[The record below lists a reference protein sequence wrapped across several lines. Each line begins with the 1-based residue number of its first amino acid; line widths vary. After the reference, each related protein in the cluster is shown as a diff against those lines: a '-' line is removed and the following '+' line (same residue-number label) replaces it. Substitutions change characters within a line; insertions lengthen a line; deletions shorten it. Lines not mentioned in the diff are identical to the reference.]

1 MILLAGLLVAAAA
14 LVPLSHIGFRDGL
27 QALLQNFTIARE
39 QYPRVAGTHWYELE
53 LTATDHLILQAVTEK
68 SC

>member
-1 MILLAGLLVAAAA
+1 
-14 LVPLSHIGFRDGL
+14 L

-39 QYPRVAGTHWYELE
+39 QYPRVAGTHWYQLE